1 MLSNILGVALLL
13 LGAAQPIIAA
23 KPSPGCGKAN
33 KLVTPA
39 AATTPGLSIT
49 SGGKTRQYFVKLP
62 ANYDSSHPY
71 RLIFTMHAVGGSGQ
85 QISSGAN
92 AYYGLPSLIND
103 TTAAIYVAPTG
114 LSGALGIGW
123 WNSGGEDIVLVK
135 DIIKAVEDDLCIDQN
150 LRFSTGFSYG
160 GGMSYAIAC
169 ARAKQF
175 RAVAVLSGALLG
187 GCSGG
192 TDPIAYYGQHGLGD
206 PVLAIAQGRQLRDTF
221 VKNNGC
227 TAQTPQEPKAGQ
239 GTMVKTGY
247 KSCKEGYPVTWIAF
261 DGSHIQTP
269 ALKGANQTFAAVET
283 WEFFKQFK

>member
-1 MLSNILGVALLL
+1 MPQMSPFIATLLL
-13 LGAAQPIIAA
+13 LLSTFDGIRAA
-23 KPSPGCGKAN
+23 KPSPGCGKTTNFVSGNYTATIN
-33 KLVTPA
+33 GKQRWYLVKVPSNYN
-39 AATTPGLSIT
+39 TT
-49 SGGKTRQYFVKLP
+49 
-62 ANYDSSHPY
+62 HPH
-71 RLIFTMHAVGGSGQ
+71 RLIFTFHGLLDN
-85 QISSGAN
+85 GATVAN
-92 AYYGLPSLIND
+92 GEKAYLPYYGLPPLAD
-103 TTAAIYVAPTG
+103 DGTGAIFVSPTG
-114 LSGALGIGW
+114 LNAGW
-123 WNSGGEDIVLVK
+123 ANTGGEDILFVDAMV
-135 DIIKAVEDDLCIDQN
+135 KAVEDSLCIDQN